1 MEIDVVPDGKK
12 SDSLTSDAPIV
23 INNTEDGDEPYFS
36 SLSENLPGCSSENF
50 KCLDSR
56 LHSNS
61 HNKKVIK
68 HALRQQAKRRRK
80 NTTIASGNTPTIPR
94 IICKLPPQPQPPSP
108 PEELSPSPVKT
119 PTMREVLASIPGF
132 SIKPRKRSNKKL
144 STAAQLEQ
152 TKEGCIDLETPDSIL
167 VNTNLR
173 ALLNKHTFSILPP
186 LYQYKLVQLLPDVD
200 RQGISQQPDV
210 PTRLS
215 TSGLNNEFFARACLE
230 WRERLAEGE
239 FTPENQQ
246 KLKSEAEREKSKLDP
261 WKLKH
266 FEPIWGEKNPAPTGS
281 NNIILQ
287 SRTSTRPSLKT
298 TIKLRPT
305 TSISSRHSKPAP
317 TFTKRLRTV
326 GAITRAI
333 TNFREENDLNHSPP
347 IAETSK
353 SAIPDLIPIKTS
365 KHHADVPPI
374 IQRPEI
380 VISQMQS
387 NDSNESLSFNNDDVD
402 PLQITESS
410 MDSNETR
417 SSELVAISVPCG
429 TDTTNTELPSENISE
444 TFSGKITD
452 IIKVEKRVRSPSPDC
467 NEPLPKKLSLS
478 PLNSSLDEKI
488 KFDDVLEIVKANDPD
503 LLLEDDDEEE
513 EEYKLKVDQLSEFE
527 DKVDSNS
534 EIITGVDCDSSKDFK
549 EIADDICSESETIQK
564 IEIIQNDIN
573 EFHSNLNSNDDCIK
587 EMAHV
592 IDDQASDL
600 NSSVE
605 LEVPEPFAMLPN
617 SLILQQESIVIS
629 KDCVDDS
636 IEETAEKLEAT
647 VEESDLVLTQL
658 GGAVAFDQSENT
670 NADGE
675 SDFENSEERFLDA
688 ETYVLE
694 SGAIADLSTSSLHLS
709 DQQNEESKQH
719 EDDETEEDR
728 KEIHAALFGA
738 GVPRADEC
746 WGVDSSTEKLLAD
759 VPLHELDSVP
769 VSMSV
774 VDPEPGDGED
784 VAVIPMKEE
793 LEVRLEEGSFSIP
806 EDWPYGVKM
815 DSEMVAAAL
824 ETADNL
830 SVSDNSAVVTQF
842 SEYSLNQVK
851 LELEVTLTP
860 EIVNTDSL
868 VTSSV
873 GGSSSSMTSAVPSV
887 SKTTVATVIP
897 PTTIVCLPSVVS
909 TSSLIHPQSNQLS
922 SSSSANNFIP
932 NSSSLPRSTM
942 VASSSAVPYLALSTS
957 QPMRAVTTH
966 TKSKSKSSSK
976 DVQPSSGNGSNR
988 NRNSSN
994 KPPPGAVNLE
1004 RSYQICQAVIQNSP
1018 NRDQLRCQLKPPP
1031 SLLAAT
1037 NNNNNNTTTT
1047 SSNSK
1052 KSESGR
1058 ATQYGTVTSSRNGNK
1073 PFTPPLPASA
1083 NFTVI
1088 PSGNGVKQVVPPT
1101 VPGKIASGTTRPGS
1115 AFHQQ
1120 RQPSPG
1126 PVLVRHLFTST
1137 QGIPVTM
1144 AVLPPPTQAAV
1155 SPEVSMGSVLPDQ
1168 FNKIRRLK
1176 AKRRDRKSVV

>member
-1 MEIDVVPDGKK
+1 MEIDVVPEGKK
-12 SDSLTSDAPIV
+12 PDILEITPV
-23 INNTEDGDEPYFS
+23 NNTNLDDGDDAYLS
-36 SLSENLPGCSSENF
+36 SENLPGCSTENI
-50 KCLDSR
+50 KALDAR
-56 LHSNS
+56 ILANS
-61 HNKKVIK
+61 HSKKVIK

-80 NTTIASGNTPTIPR
+80 NTTIASGNTTSLPR
-94 IICKLPPQPQPPSP
+94 IIVKPLPPQPTEEQSP
-108 PEELSPSPVKT
+108 VPVKT

-200 RQGISQQPDV
+200 RHDVSLQPDV

-246 KLKSEAEREKSKLDP
+246 KLKSEAEKEKSKLDP

-266 FEPIWGEKNPAPTGS
+266 FEPIWGEKNPPSSDS
-281 NNIILQ
+281 NNILLQ
-287 SRTSTRPSLKT
+287 SRTRPSLKT

-305 TSISSRHSKPAP
+305 TSITSKHSKPAP

-326 GAITRAI
+326 GAVTRAI
-333 TNFREENDLNHSPP
+333 TNFREENPITPP
-347 IAETSK
+347 ETTK
-353 SAIPDLIPIKTS
+353 SAIPDLIPIKIN
-365 KHHADVPPI
+365 KHHTHVP

-387 NDSNESLSFNNDDVD
+387 NDSNESMSFGGTDEVD

-410 MDSNETR
+410 MESNETR
-417 SSELVAISVPCG
+417 SSENTAVTATAPIESSSPPIIINESTNETNDSSTVTAP
-429 TDTTNTELPSENISE
+429 TTSE
-444 TFSGKITD
+444 TFSGKLND
-452 IIKVEKRVRSPSPDC
+452 IISVSSAEKRSRSRSPSSDC
-467 NEPLPKKLSLS
+467 NESLPKKLSLS
-478 PLNSSLDEKI
+478 PSDSSLDDKI
-488 KFDDVLEIVKANDPD
+488 KFDEALEIIKANEPD
-503 LLLEDDDEEE
+503 LLISEEE
-513 EEYKLKVDQLSEFE
+513 CKIDAADHLSDLEVKTE
-527 DKVDSNS
+527 SNS
-534 EIITGVDCDSSKDFK
+534 EVIDSGLMCNSSKDFSETKEEDASERKPESSEEYLNDTVK
-549 EIADDICSESETIQK
+549 EISSV
-564 IEIIQNDIN
+564 IEDHPVNT
-573 EFHSNLNSNDDCIK
+573 
-587 EMAHV
+587 
-592 IDDQASDL
+592 
-600 NSSVE
+600 SVE
-605 LEVPEPFAMLPN
+605 LDVPESFEMLPS

-629 KDCVDDS
+629 KNCTEES
-636 IEETAEKLEAT
+636 FNEETAEKLEAI

-658 GGAVAFDQSENT
+658 DGQVGFEQNDNGNVDAESE
-670 NADGE
+670 DDP
-675 SDFENSEERFLDA
+675 SERFLDA

-694 SGAIADLSTSSLHLS
+694 SGAISELTTAKSL
-709 DQQNEESKQH
+709 QNDESKHQ
-719 EDDETEEDR
+719 EDEEIEEDR
-728 KEIHAALFGA
+728 EEIHAALFGS
-738 GVPRADEC
+738 GSDEC
-746 WGVDSSTEKLLAD
+746 WNVDSSTEKLLAE
-759 VPLHELDSVP
+759 VPLHALDSVAVP
-769 VSMSV
+769 MSV
-774 VDPEPGDGED
+774 VDPENTDGED
-784 VAVIPMKEE
+784 VAVIPMEEE
-793 LEVRLEEGSFSIP
+793 LEVRLEEGSFSVP
-806 EDWPYGVKM
+806 DDWPYGVKM
-815 DSEMVAAAL
+815 DSDMVAAAL

-830 SVSDNSAVVTQF
+830 SASDGSTVTQF
-842 SEYSLNQVK
+842 PEYSTNQVK

-873 GGSSSSMTSAVPSV
+873 GGSSSNVTSSIVPSV

-922 SSSSANNFIP
+922 STSSVTNFI
-932 NSSSLPRSTM
+932 NSNSLPRTGM

-966 TKSKSKSSSK
+966 TKSKSKSTSK
-976 DVQPSSGNGSNR
+976 DSQTSSGNGTNR

-1037 NNNNNNTTTT
+1037 NNNNNNNNNNNATGG
-1047 SSNSK
+1047 SK
-1052 KSESGR
+1052 KTENGR

-1073 PFTPPLPASA
+1073 PFTPPLPASP

-1088 PSGNGVKQVVPPT
+1088 PSGNGVKPVAPST
-1101 VPGKIASGTTRPGS
+1101 GKISAAGARAGT

-1126 PVLVRHLFTST
+1126 PVLVRHVFTSG

-1144 AVLPPPTQAAV
+1144 AVLPPPAQAAV
-1155 SPEVSMGSVLPDQ
+1155 SPEVSMTWDGMALCRMLFISLLP
-1168 FNKIRRLK
+1168 
-1176 AKRRDRKSVV
+1176 